1 MPTRRTPST
10 ASNAL
15 RTLFNLGV
23 IGNLTDGQLLERF
36 ATRDGEAAELA
47 FAAIVERHGPMVLRA
62 CRSVLADP
70 HDAQDAFQATFLVLA
85 RRAEA
90 LWVRDSIGPWLF
102 SVALRVS
109 RHSRAADAR
118 RRRHERRSAEHF
130 SRSVVDDP
138 SVEPDPSESPLLAEL
153 DRLPARFRDPVVLC
167 DLQGR
172 SYDQAAR
179 HLGLPVGTLKS
190 RLARGRSRLRDRLR
204 RLGLSPGFAATGVRL
219 PSALIDST
227 SSAAMR
233 AASGVATAGTVPAS
247 VILLASGALWMM
259 RLASFAR
266 WTAAALAVSLTG
278 VGLAAAAALFPS
290 QEPPPPAPAS
300 ASAPKAAPAV
310 APPEA
315 DPGPVISFDVR
326 FIEVPGLM
334 ARSMG
339 IDFDFGSEPPMGLSF
354 LSDLEARLFAD
365 ALTAIPDVTIVQAP
379 RVTTYPG
386 AAATVAHSRAGE
398 GTDLPLPGRSVP
410 EPLELGIPRA
420 EPDPVKAAE
429 PIPEGIVA
437 TLTGR
442 PSDDGRSLTIDL
454 DIRDVHVV
462 ERHELV
468 FYANNGKYI
477 GDFPEVVRTRFDQRV
492 TIPDRADSALLV
504 SLGLRRTAT
513 MGRSSISDHYVL
525 IRART
530 IPLDPPLAIPADSP
544 KPRPAPAGMTRPL
557 GSPHDTIEPLPAP
570 TESLKPLPAPSDSLK
585 RLPIWGGM
593 TRPSGSPVDTLI
605 PLPAPVDAKDGP
617 PLSWSLDPRSR
628 RGLPSGPGIGQ

>member
-1 MPTRRTPST
+1 MPPRRTPSA

-23 IGNLTDGQLLERF
+23 IGDLTDGQLLERF

-47 FAAIVERHGPMVLRA
+47 FSAIVERHGPMVLRA
-62 CRSVLADP
+62 CRSVLDDP
-70 HDAQDAFQATFLVLA
+70 HDAQDAFQATFLVLS

-109 RHSRAADAR
+109 RHSRAAAAR
-118 RRRHERRSAEHF
+118 RRRHERRSAELAP
-130 SRSVVDDP
+130 RSVVDGHSVEADP
-138 SVEPDPSESPLLAEL
+138 SDSPLLAEL

-204 RLGLSPGFAATGVRL
+204 GLGHSPGLAATGLRL
-219 PSALIDST
+219 PSPLIDST
-227 SSAAMR
+227 SSAALR
-233 AASGVATAGTVPAS
+233 ASAGLATAGTVPAS

-259 RLASFAR
+259 RLASLGR
-266 WTAAALAVSLTG
+266 WTALALAVSLSG

-290 QEPPPPAPAS
+290 QEPSPPAPAS

-310 APPEA
+310 APTEA

-334 ARSMG
+334 AKSLM
-339 IDFDFGSEPPMGLSF
+339 IDFDFVTEPPMGIAF

-365 ALTAIPDVTIVQAP
+365 ALAAIPDVTVVQAP

-398 GTDLPLPGRSVP
+398 GTELPLPGQPVP
-410 EPLELGIPRA
+410 EPLELGIPRD
-420 EPDPVKAAE
+420 EPAPVKAAE

-442 PSDDGRSLTIDL
+442 PSDDGKSLTLDL

-462 ERHELV
+462 ERHQLV
-468 FYANNGKYI
+468 FYPNNGKAM
-477 GDFPEVVRTRFDQRV
+477 GTFPEVIRTRFEQRV

-504 SLGLRRTAT
+504 SLGLRRTVPW
-513 MGRSSISDHYVL
+513 GRPPISDYYVL

-530 IPLDPPLAIPADSP
+530 V
-544 KPRPAPAGMTRPL
+544 
-557 GSPHDTIEPLPAP
+557 LPASDRADDP
-570 TESLKPLPAPSDSLK
+570 IEAPPGPSDSLK
-585 RLPIWGGM
+585 PPPEPTDPLRPRPEPTGATQPLP
-593 TRPSGSPVDTLI
+593 SPVDTVM

-617 PLSWSLDPRSR
+617 PSSWSLDPRNR